1 MYGGSSWKLV
11 GPHSWVTRNERSGQ
25 RKPYDEVWFACA
37 AAAAA
42 ACRRGLLGGAAPGLL
57 DGGGLR
63 GCLLLELGGQVG
75 GRLRRALVLG
85 DLGFHVALGGE

>member
-25 RKPYDEVWFACA
+25 RKPYDEVWFAC
-37 AAAAA
+37 
-42 ACRRGLLGGAAPGLL
+42 RRGRCLTTGLLSGAAPRLL
-57 DGGGLR
+57 DRGGLR
-63 GCLLLELGGQVG
+63 GCLLLELGGQLG
-75 GRLRRALVLG
+75 CRLRRALVLG